1 MNNSIIFTTTDW
13 LTLALVLITMFY
25 AWATFKIL
33 RANEGVVAVMKEQT
47 EAQLRPYVVISVS
60 TRVGTTLLLLE
71 IQNTGKS
78 PALNLNMNIDKDFY
92 YQAEKNDNNN
102 IKKLPAFSNP
112 IASLAPGTRLTYIL
126 GVGHTIFS
134 DNVDETLC
142 PKIFQVQ
149 ADYEFANKKYSENNI
164 IDMHPLLRSSV
175 MHDPIS
181 EELKHLR
188 ESLVSALKK

>member
-13 LTLALVLITMFY
+13 LTLALVVITAFY

-33 RANEGVVAVMKEQT
+33 RANQGVVAGMKEQT
-47 EAQLRPYVVISVS
+47 EAQFRPYVVISV
-60 TRVGTTLLLLE
+60 TPRVGTTLLLLE

-78 PALNLNMNIDKDFY
+78 PALNLNMKIDKDFY
-92 YQAEKNDNNN
+92 YQAEKNENKN
-102 IKKLPAFSNP
+102 IAKLPAFSKP
-112 IASLAPGTRLTYIL
+112 IACLAPGTRLSYIL
-126 GVGHTIFS
+126 GVGHTIFG
-134 DNVDETLC
+134 DNVNETLC

-149 ADYEFANKKYSENNI
+149 ADYEFADKKYSENNI

-175 MHDPIS
+175 MHDPVS